1 MNILVTGASGQ
12 LGHDL
17 VIELRKR
24 GHSVTGVSSR
34 ELNLT
39 DPAAVRAYLNAMRPN
54 VVMHCAAYTAV
65 DKAEDD
71 TEACLAVNH
80 LGTKAVADACA
91 EIGCKLLYISTDYVF
106 PGDGERPWEP
116 EDVTNPLNLY
126 GKSKL
131 LGEEAVRAATDKH
144 FIVRISWVFGVN
156 GKNFVKT
163 MLRLG
168 AERDKLTVVN
178 DQFGSPTYTKDLS
191 VLLADMVVTEK
202 YGTYHA
208 TNEGICSWFEFASA
222 IIAEAG
228 LPAKVLPVS
237 SDQYPSRAKRPSNSR
252 MSKEKLTANGFNP
265 LPTWQDAL
273 CRYLEE
279 LKEKEHGKD
288 QSHDL

>member
-1 MNILVTGASGQ
+1 MRIIITGASGQ

-17 VIELRKR
+17 VNEMSAR
-24 GHSVTGVSSR
+24 GHVVTGLSSK

-39 DPAAVRAYLNAMRPN
+39 DSIAVHNYLTSIRPDA
-54 VVMHCAAYTAV
+54 VMHCAAYTAV

-71 TEACLAVNH
+71 AETCLAVNH
-80 LGTKAVADACA
+80 LGTKAVADTCA
-91 EIGCKLLYISTDYVF
+91 ELGCKLLYISTDYVF

-116 EDVTNPLNLY
+116 EDTTDPLNLY

-131 LGEEAVRAATDKH
+131 LGEEAVRAATDH
-144 FIVRISWVFGVN
+144 YFIVRISWAFGLN

-168 AERDKLTVVN
+168 AERETLTVVN

-191 VLLADMVVTEK
+191 VLLADMIVTEK

-208 TNEGICSWFEFASA
+208 TNEGVCSWYEFASA

-228 LPAKVLPVS
+228 LSAKVLPVS
-237 SDQYPSRAKRPSNSR
+237 SDQYPSRAKRPANSR
-252 MSKEKLTANGFNP
+252 MSKEKLTENGFRR

-273 CRYLEE
+273 RRYLLE
-279 LKEKEHGKD
+279 LKENENG
-288 QSHDL
+288 

>member
-17 VIELRKR
+17 MIELAGR
-24 GHSVTGVSSR
+24 GHGTIGVSSK

-39 DPAAVRAYLNAMRPN
+39 DPDAVHRYITDLRPDA
-54 VVMHCAAYTAV
+54 VMHCAAYTAV
-65 DKAEDD
+65 DMAEDD
-71 TEACLAVNH
+71 TETCLAVNH
-80 LGTKAVADACA
+80 LGTEAIAKACA

-116 EDVTNPLNLY
+116 EDTTAPLNLY

-131 LGEEAVRAATDKH
+131 LGELAVSEATDKH
-144 FIVRISWVFGVN
+144 FIVRISWVFGIN

-168 AERDKLTVVN
+168 AEREQLTVVN
-178 DQFGSPTYTKDLS
+178 DQFGSPTYTKDLA
-191 VLLADMVVTEK
+191 VLLADMIVTEK

-208 TNEGICSWFEFASA
+208 TNEGVCSWYEFARA
-222 IIAEAG
+222 IMEQAG

-237 SDQYPSRAKRPSNSR
+237 SDQYPSRAIRPSNSR
-252 MSKEKLTANGFNP
+252 MSKQKLTENGFQR
-265 LPTWQDAL
+265 LPRWEDAL
-273 CRYLEE
+273 HRYLLELEE
-279 LKEKEHGKD
+279 I
-288 QSHDL
+288 

>member
-24 GHSVTGVSSR
+24 GHDVTGVSSR

-39 DPAAVRAYLNAMRPN
+39 DPAVVRAYLTAMRPDA
-54 VVMHCAAYTAV
+54 VMHCAAYTAV

-71 TEACLAVNH
+71 AEACFAVNH
-80 LGTKAVADACA
+80 LGTKSVADACA
-91 EIGCKLLYISTDYVF
+91 ELGCKLLYISTDYVF
-106 PGDGERPWEP
+106 PGGGDRPWEP
-116 EDVTNPLNLY
+116 DDATDPLNLY

-131 LGEEAVRAATDKH
+131 LGEEAVRAATDRH

-168 AERDKLTVVN
+168 AERDTLTVVN

-191 VLLADMVVTEK
+191 VLLADMIITEK
-202 YGTYHA
+202 FGTYHA

-237 SDQYPSRAKRPSNSR
+237 SDQYPSRARRPSNSR
-252 MSKEKLTANGFNP
+252 MSKEKLTANGFLL
-265 LPTWQDAL
+265 LPRWEDAL
-273 CRYLEE
+273 QRYLRE
-279 LKEKEHGKD
+279 LNT
-288 QSHDL
+288 